1 VIRRLFLYP
10 PLAFARVG
18 PSPTPC
24 QSYEW
29 GENDLSARGTGK
41 TTAVPAETLSVAE
54 NGTVTAAVP
63 AEVVFKDEV
72 GFRPVCPFFELHAE
86 WDDEDGTGAGP
97 VTRAVLSRF
106 GLKPADLSWTV
117 DVANLK
123 AFHYTLDDGDRI
135 AATLTL
141 PGSDTT
147 RKDLEGTSPAGAA
160 TPLVP
165 PGARVPLGAVQLT
178 RPTRAFPELRL
189 RFTPAA
195 GHVYGPTNLTDRTQV
210 YRLPPDR
217 MILNPAASW
226 CRFSLRGENVDPRT
240 NPNGLFAGAESNES
254 LGLVDDV
261 CDGLVTCSLPGATTA
276 VARVAVGP
284 PSFAPDRRP
293 VVSIADGLADR
304 VDRAT
309 VLDPAYVEE
318 NEELTSLEVRDI
330 MERALETMANMNVDV
345 QNDRSRA
352 ENAGIARAQGL
363 PPQDAADKTL
373 PPVPPVL
380 GRPLP
385 LTEKGRQPHR
395 RFVALEVFEDMLREQ
410 PELLSRR
417 VREPLTTDRYYDM
430 RMPYAMRGSDRHPMH
445 LTRRQYAL
453 LEAWARHLR
462 AKAQGGA

>member
-1 VIRRLFLYP
+1 MIRRLFLYP
-10 PLAFARVG
+10 PLAFARLG

-24 QSYEW
+24 ESYEW
-29 GENDLSARGTGK
+29 GENDLSPRGTGK
-41 TTAVPAETLSVAE
+41 TTAVPTETLSVADD
-54 NGTVTAAVP
+54 GRVKAAVP
-63 AEVVFKDEV
+63 SEVVFKDEV

-86 WDDEDGTGAGP
+86 WDDEEGAGSGP
-97 VTRAVLSRF
+97 VTPAVLSRF
-106 GLKPADLSWTV
+106 GLTPADLSWTV

-135 AATLTL
+135 AVSLTL
-141 PGSDTT
+141 PGDRTA
-147 RKDLEGTSPAGAA
+147 RRALAGTSPAGAA
-160 TPLVP
+160 APLVP
-165 PGARVPLGAVQLT
+165 PGQQVPLGAVQLT

-195 GHVYGPTNLTDRTQV
+195 GHVYGPTNLADRTQA
-210 YRLPPDR
+210 YHLPPDR
-217 MILNPAASW
+217 MILNPDASW
-226 CRFSLRGENVDPRT
+226 CRFSLAGDNVDPRT
-240 NPNGLFAGAESNES
+240 NPSGLFAGAESNES

-261 CDGLVTCSLPGATTA
+261 CDGLVTCSLAGATTA

-304 VDRAT
+304 VDRAA
-309 VLDPAYVEE
+309 VLDPAYVED
-318 NEELTSLEVRDI
+318 NEALTSLEVRDI
-330 MERALETMANMNVDV
+330 MERALETLANMNVDV
-345 QNDRSRA
+345 QNDRSRM
-352 ENAGIARAQGL
+352 ENAAIARAQGL

-373 PPVPPVL
+373 QPVPPVL

-395 RFVALEVFEDMLREQ
+395 RFVALEVFEDILREQ

-417 VREPLTTDRYYDM
+417 VREPLTTDRYYDT
-430 RMPYAMRGSDRHPMH
+430 RMPFAMRGSDRYPLH